1 MHLRRSQLRS
11 ASGGYDA
18 RLLSAFTT
26 AEAAPPSDPPVPALA
41 PARGA
46 LLGSALGAVC
56 WAVIASA
63 VWLLFYA

>member
-1 MHLRRSQLRS
+1 MHLRRSQLRP

-18 RLLSAFTT
+18 RLVSAYAEPT
-26 AEAAPPSDPPVPALA
+26 APASEPPVPALA
-41 PARGA
+41 PVRGA

-56 WAVIASA
+56 WAAIATA